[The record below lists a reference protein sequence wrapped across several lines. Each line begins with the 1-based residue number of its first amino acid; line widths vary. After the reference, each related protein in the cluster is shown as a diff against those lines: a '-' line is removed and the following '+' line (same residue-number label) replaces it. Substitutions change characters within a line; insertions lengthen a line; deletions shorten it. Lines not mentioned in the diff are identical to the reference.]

1 MTNASPMLFIAQR
14 FAFGLL
20 VNQPQI
26 LISLAVLR
34 GLQERRLREAAE
46 REAAAEALA
55 AAAVEEDLA
64 ATRAELA
71 TVSAELAAEM
81 QPRAVAATASDPSAS
96 KFLAVDGAENSA
108 LLFLALLFLA
118 LLLSPVLSC
127 GLSRGAAE

>member
-1 MTNASPMLFIAQR
+1 MTNASPMLFIIAQR

-81 QPRAVAATASDPSAS
+81 QPRAVAATA
-96 KFLAVDGAENSA
+96 
-108 LLFLALLFLA
+108 
-118 LLLSPVLSC
+118 
-127 GLSRGAAE
+127 

>member
-1 MTNASPMLFIAQR
+1 MQQARGGGRTRPPESPEAGAGAARTASAASIARTASIQEVRDKTPCSLSSQR
-14 FAFGLL
+14 FAVCLL

-81 QPRAVAATASDPSAS
+81 QPRAVAATA
-96 KFLAVDGAENSA
+96 
-108 LLFLALLFLA
+108 
-118 LLLSPVLSC
+118 
-127 GLSRGAAE
+127 